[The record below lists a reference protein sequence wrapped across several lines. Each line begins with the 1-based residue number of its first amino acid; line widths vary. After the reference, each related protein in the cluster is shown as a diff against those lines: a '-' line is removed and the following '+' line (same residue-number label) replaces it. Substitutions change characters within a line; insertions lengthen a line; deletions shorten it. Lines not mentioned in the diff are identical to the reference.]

1 MGTTNRVMPD
11 VTMNRVM
18 PDVTT
23 NRVVPDVTTN
33 QVMPD
38 VTTNRVM
45 PDVTTNRVTNV
56 TTNRVMI
63 DVTTFRETA
72 RKTTMLLTRNLMS
85 STRKSKTSTCWEN
98 PPTNPPTRA
107 QARKTRHCATQKTLP
122 WPATMFFQ
130 SSALRLW

>member
-1 MGTTNRVMPD
+1 MGVVPDVTTNRVMPD
-11 VTMNRVM
+11 VTMNL
-18 PDVTT
+18 
-23 NRVVPDVTTN
+23 VV
-33 QVMPD
+33 PD

-56 TTNRVMI
+56 TTNRVTNVTTNRVMI
-63 DVTTFRETA
+63 DVTWVRETA
-72 RKTTMLLTRNLMS
+72 RKTTMLLTRNLMNSKS
-85 STRKSKTSTCWEN
+85 SRTSKTSTCWEN
-98 PPTNPPTRA
+98 PPTNPPTQA